1 MSAIRAKLAPLAP
14 APDPSPPS
22 QPRIVWSDA
31 ALALFDLSGQTV
43 VSAGAGSGKT
53 TALVELCVRLVDG
66 GALGTPCDPGELAAI
81 TFTEKAAAELDE
93 RLRAAVRDRLV
104 RARATGPAAEAAA
117 WAERLASLDRMAV
130 GTIHGFCGRLLRE
143 HSVEAGLDPE
153 FEVADEERSSAWLRE
168 AALGAVLAA
177 LDAGDEA
184 AAALCAGMGLAGG
197 RGALADALMGL
208 VRDRAW
214 RGDAR
219 PPEPAPDRVEEAQA
233 ARRALRSAAEA
244 LLDARGDAV
253 TPGARK
259 ALDAF
264 AAARAAIAPADLDGP
279 LSAGA
284 TTRLA
289 GLAEALKGWRK
300 AKADGERLIERR
312 EELKEAAARLPGLVA
327 EALAGPQKRALC
339 ALVAEAERRYR
350 ARKRAERA
358 VDFDDLLVLARD
370 LLRADAPLLRELRRR
385 YRALLVDEYQDVNRV
400 QQELFDLIGAP
411 VEPGEPAGPVRV
423 AVGDLKQSI
432 YRFRGADVSVFAG
445 LVDSFGRE
453 GGRVLALTENHRS
466 VPALL
471 ALANAV
477 SARALQPADGS
488 PRPYEI
494 AFAPRDALIPRRA
507 GGLATACELL
517 TDAVDAEATA
527 AERRAREAR
536 AIAARIRAIVS
547 GAAGVTVSD
556 RGAGGVE
563 RQRRPRF
570 GDVAI
575 LFRRLTQ
582 VAVYERALRE
592 AGVPCRL
599 ARGGGF
605 YQAPEVRDLGE
616 LLASLAEPGDAVAWA
631 ALLRSPFCAVSDG
644 ALLRLARLGLPSLP
658 RLGEPAL
665 RAAAGEPAEAGRLL
679 RFLDAWRALRG
690 ARDRLPVDE
699 LLARAVDALDLDAAL
714 LAAPDG
720 ERRLQNVEKALSL
733 AARFGRAGGT
743 AAELAAHLRSQ
754 AERPPR
760 EPEADLD
767 PGDAVALLTIHQA
780 KGLEWPI
787 VLVPDLGARARSDAR
802 RAAIGAD
809 GRLSVARFDT
819 AREEWTTSTSLEEAR
834 AEERRAGA
842 AESRRLLYV
851 ALTRARDYLVLSG
864 EGKGKGEPTWRALVE
879 SAIEAEPR
887 LARLVPF
894 EEAATAAAAAPLA
907 SAEPSAMVSAAPPSP
922 VHLLPP
928 LAPPPVRMPVTELAE
943 YARCPRRHLLGRV
956 LGLSEPRAE
965 RGGRPDDDP
974 ARATARGTLA
984 HAMLA
989 EIDLAAPPLERRAQL
1004 EAAVLRRGYDPRSPG
1019 VRKIVAEVVRFVEA
1033 PAGRALAALSPKGGL
1048 LREVPFLLRLE
1059 AGAGE
1064 AAVSC
1069 YLVGAI
1075 DALAVDARA
1084 RTATVIDYKYAVP
1097 SAGAIERYRVQ
1108 LLAYALAAA
1117 RAHPGFTVRARLQFL
1132 RGDARSVDLTPSD
1145 EELLLFARG
1154 APAMAIDAARGGGD
1168 RPPSALGRHAE
1179 RCRTEGC
1186 GWVGRCHATGLG
1198 LPAAGLI
1205 P

>member
-1 MSAIRAKLAPLAP
+1 VPSAPP
-14 APDPSPPS
+14 A
-22 QPRIVWSDA
+22 QPVPQPQIAWSGA
-31 ALALFDLSGQTV
+31 ALALFDLSGPTA

-53 TALVELCVRLVDG
+53 TALVELCVRLLDG
-66 GALGTPCDPGELAAI
+66 GAFGTPCDPGELAAI

-93 RLRAAVRDRLV
+93 RLRAAVRDRLL
-104 RARATGPAAEAAA
+104 RARAGGPAAEAAA

-143 HSVEAGLDPE
+143 HAVEAGLDPE

-168 AALGAVLAA
+168 AAMGALLAA

-184 AAALCAGMGLAGG
+184 ASALCAGMGLAGG
-197 RGALADALMGL
+197 RGALADAVIGL

-219 PPEPAPDRVEEAQA
+219 PPEPAPDRVEEASE
-233 ARRALRSAAEA
+233 ARRALLRAAEA
-244 LLDARGDAV
+244 LLEARGDAV

-264 AAARAAIAPADLDGP
+264 AAARAAIAPADLEGP
-279 LSAGA
+279 LSGGA
-284 TTRLA
+284 TARLA

-300 AKADGERLIERR
+300 AKADGERLIDRR
-312 EELKEAAARLPGLVA
+312 EELKQAAERLPGLVA

-350 ARKRAERA
+350 SRKQAERA

-370 LLRADAPLLRELRRR
+370 LLRADAPLLAELRRR

-400 QQELFDLIGAP
+400 QQEIFDLIGAP
-411 VEPGEPAGPVRV
+411 ADVEPGAPAGPVRV

-445 LVDSFGRE
+445 LVDAFERG

-466 VPALL
+466 VPSLL

-477 SARALQPADGS
+477 SARALQPADGA

-494 AFAPRDALIPRRA
+494 AFAPRDALVPRRE
-507 GGLATACELL
+507 GGLPTAVELL
-517 TDAVDAEATA
+517 VDAEDAAATA

-536 AIAARIRAIVS
+536 AIGARIRAIVS
-547 GAAGVTVSD
+547 GAAGVAVNE

-563 RQRRPRF
+563 RGRHPRF

-616 LLASLAEPGDAVAWA
+616 LLASLTEPGDAVAWA

-658 RLGEPAL
+658 RRAEPEL
-665 RAAAGEPAEAGRLL
+665 RAAAAEPAEAARLL
-679 RFLDAWRALRG
+679 RFLDAWRILRS

-699 LLARAVDALDLDAAL
+699 LLARAVDALDVDAAL

-743 AAELAAHLRSQ
+743 AAELGAHLRSQ

-767 PGDAVALLTIHQA
+767 PGDAVALITIHQA

-787 VLVPDLGARARSDAR
+787 VFVPDLGARARSDAR
-802 RAAIGAD
+802 RAALGAD

-819 AREEWTTSTSLEEAR
+819 AREEWTTSASLEEAR

-851 ALTRARDYLVLSG
+851 ALTRARDFLVLSG

-879 SAIEAEPR
+879 SAIEEAPR
-887 LARLVPF
+887 LARRVPLD
-894 EEAATAAAAAPLA
+894 EAL
-907 SAEPSAMVSAAPPSP
+907 EPAVKVVSAPPAPQRP
-922 VHLLPP
+922 LPL
-928 LAPPPVRMPVTELAE
+928 LAPPPVRMPVTDLAE
-943 YARCPRRHLLGRV
+943 YARCPRRHHLGRV

-1004 EAAVLRRGYDPRSPG
+1004 EAAVLRRGYDPRSPA
-1019 VRKIVAEVVRFVEA
+1019 VRKILAEVVRFVEA

-1059 AGAGE
+1059 AGPGDGGA
-1064 AAVSC
+1064 SC
-1069 YLVGAI
+1069 YLVGAV
-1075 DALAVDARA
+1075 DALAIDARA
-1084 RTATVIDYKYAVP
+1084 KTATVIDYKYAVP
-1097 SAGAIERYRVQ
+1097 RPGAVERYRVQ
-1108 LLAYALAAA
+1108 LLAYALAAG
-1117 RAHPGFTVRARLQFL
+1117 RAHPGFSIRARLQFL
-1132 RGDARSVDLTPSD
+1132 RGDARAVDVTPSSA
-1145 EELLLFARG
+1145 ELLQFAQA
-1154 APAMAIDAARGGGD
+1154 APAMALAAARGEGD
-1168 RPPSALGRHAE
+1168 RPPAALGRDADS
-1179 RCRTEGC
+1179 CRAEGC
-1186 GWVGRCHATGLG
+1186 GWAGRCHAAPGLG
-1198 LPAAGLI
+1198 LPVAGGI